1 VSRAPAENVTGEVT
15 VAPLAGEQIKT
26 VLSTVAVHTAE
37 ATFAEAKR
45 KVATRK
51 TRSDITRA
59 PFQKK
64 KLKTKNPAY
73 GPKGVT

>member
-45 KVATRK
+45 KVAARK
-51 TRSDITRA
+51 ARIEITRG
-59 PFQKK
+59 PISEQK
-64 KLKTKNPAY
+64 LRSNLP
-73 GPKGVT
+73 